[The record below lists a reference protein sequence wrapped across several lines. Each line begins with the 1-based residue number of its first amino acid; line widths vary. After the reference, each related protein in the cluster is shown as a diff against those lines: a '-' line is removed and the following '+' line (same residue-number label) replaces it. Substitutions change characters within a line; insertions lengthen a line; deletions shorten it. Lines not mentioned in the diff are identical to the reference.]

1 MFYIGID
8 IAKQSHQVAFLDDG
22 GNIIVKPFVFQN
34 SNQGFEKLVVAF
46 TKYGISKDNCV
57 IAMEATGH
65 YWFALYFFLSDL
77 GFSVKVLNPIQT
89 DAFRDLSIRKVK
101 NDVIDSINI
110 AELLRFGKFSE
121 CVIPDENTIALK
133 NISRFRYA
141 MVDLCSD
148 LKRKVICL
156 LDQVFPEYDKLFSD
170 IFGITSKQLL
180 LKFSTPDEFNEISVT
195 KLSNFISKASQGR
208 LGKSKAQD
216 LKSAAANSI
225 GISFALD
232 SFSFQ
237 IKQLVEQIDFTE
249 KQIEEIDLKLAELL
263 AATQYSVITTITG
276 IGAVT
281 GSLIVGEI
289 GDINRFDSA
298 PKLVAYAGLDASVKQ
313 SGNFIGT
320 QNKISKRGSPYL
332 RRALWTAAFVASQH
346 DPVLSVYYSNLIAR
360 GKSHKLALTAVS
372 RKLCNIVWA
381 VLRSGNPY
389 VPKA

>member
-8 IAKQSHQVAFLDDG
+8 IAKLSHQVAFLDDDG
-22 GNIIVKPFVFQN
+22 IPVIKPFVFQN
-34 SNQGFEKLVVAF
+34 SNQGFEKLILFF
-46 TKYGISKDNCV
+46 TKYGISKDNSV

-133 NISRFRYA
+133 NLSRFRYA

-180 LKFSTPDEFNEISVT
+180 LKFSTPDEFNDISVT
-195 KLSNFISKASQGR
+195 KLSNFISKVSQGR
-208 LGKSKAQD
+208 FGRSKAED

-249 KQIEEIDLKLAELL
+249 KQIAEIERELAKLLDE
-263 AATQYSVITTITG
+263 TNFSVITTITG
-276 IGAVT
+276 IGPIS
-281 GSLIVGEI
+281 GSAIVGEI
-289 GDINRFDSA
+289 GDINRFETA

-313 SGNFIGT
+313 SGNFVGT

-332 RRALWTAAFVASQH
+332 RRALWAAALVASRL
-346 DPVLSVYYSNLIAR
+346 DPVLSVYYSKLIAK

-372 RKLCNIVWA
+372 RKLCNIIWA
-381 VLRSGNPY
+381 VLRSGNTY
-389 VPKA
+389 IPKA